1 MSKHV
6 AIYYGKKLLMF
17 LLSIFVLSFIVFCM
31 ARLSPGD
38 PIVAYYGD
46 RAEKMSITEKAQVM
60 ERLGLNDSIV
70 KQYSIWMKGALQGD
84 FGISYKYKTNVLQ
97 VVNARIGNTIWLGG
111 ISFVGTFLL
120 ALLLGMFCAMRENS
134 LVDKVLCK
142 LGTISSS
149 IPTFIVALL
158 LILIFS
164 VTLGW
169 LPSSGAYAIG
179 QSTSFASRIQHL
191 ILPLTT
197 LVMTHV
203 WYYAYMVRNR
213 LLLELGQNY
222 VLLAKAKGINR
233 FSIMIQHCLRNIAPM
248 YISLMVVSI
257 PHIIGGT
264 YIVEMVFTYPG
275 LGTLAFESAKYHDY
289 NLLMVIC
296 LLTGICVI
304 IFNAFGN
311 IIIEKI
317 DPRLKVSG
325 VQKW

>member
-6 AIYYGKKLLMF
+6 SIYYGKKLLMF
-17 LLSIFVLSFIVFCM
+17 LLSIFVLSVIVFCM

-38 PIVAYYGD
+38 PVVAYYGD
-46 RAEKMSITEKAQVM
+46 RAERMSVTEKEQVM

-97 VVNARIGNTIWLGG
+97 VVNDRIGNTIWLGG

-120 ALLLGMFCAMRENS
+120 ALFLGMFCAMCENS
-134 LVDKVLCK
+134 FADKVLCK

-179 QSTSFASRIQHL
+179 HSTSFASRMQHL

-197 LVMTHV
+197 LVVTHV

-222 VLLAKAKGINR
+222 VLLAKAKGIKR
-233 FSIMIQHCLRNIAPM
+233 FSIMIKHCLRNIAPM
-248 YISLMVVSI
+248 YISLVVVSI

-296 LLTGICVI
+296 LLTGIVVI
-304 IFNAFGN
+304 MFNAIGK
-311 IIIEKI
+311 IVMESI
-317 DPRLKVSG
+317 DPRLKNSG
-325 VQKW
+325 VQ